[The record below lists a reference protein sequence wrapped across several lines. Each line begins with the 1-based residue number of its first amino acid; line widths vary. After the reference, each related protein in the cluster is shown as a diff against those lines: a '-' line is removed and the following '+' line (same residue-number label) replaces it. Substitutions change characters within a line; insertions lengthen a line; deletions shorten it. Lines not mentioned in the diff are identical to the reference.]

1 MNHQGTVT
9 CRGILVE
16 GTVYRRN
23 ETLSQFHRELLL
35 MYRTLLD
42 GITTGGWVSLS
53 SGQFNF
59 VSLTLNDPEF
69 LKGK

>member
-9 CRGILVE
+9 CRGILIE
-16 GTVYRRN
+16 GKVYKRN
-23 ETLSQFHRELLL
+23 ETLSDFHRDLLL

-42 GITTGGWVSLS
+42 GITTGGWVSLT

-59 VSLTLNDPEF
+59 VSLTLNDPDF
-69 LKGK
+69 LKGQ